1 MAEYSNKEYIKLNR
15 KILTWEWYSD
25 PCTRDLFIHCLL
37 KANWKDGSWHGIAY
51 KRGEFITS
59 ISSLAKELNM
69 SVQNVRTAL
78 NHLKL
83 TGELTDRKD
92 GKSRVITVIK
102 YNEYQVANKIS
113 NKMLTSCQQDENEVS
128 YGESVNSKEDLT
140 GTLTRYGN
148 SGSGINTGVIIDIV
162 DSTNNIANTTVTSC
176 QQDANS
182 LLTTDKEYKEGKEE
196 KKKNIY
202 SADFESFWSCYP
214 RRKEKAKAFRNFQT
228 RLKEGY
234 VSQDII
240 KAAEEYANECRQMTR
255 EEKFIKLP
263 STFLGPD
270 KPFED
275 YINAAP
281 STGTKPKVA
290 SDGRIIE

>member
-1 MAEYSNKEYIKLNR
+1 MAEYSDNEFVKLNR
-15 KILTWEWYSD
+15 KILNWQWYPD
-25 PCTRDLFIHCLL
+25 PCTRDLFIHCILR
-37 KANWKDGSWHGIAY
+37 ANWKAGDWKGFHY
-51 KRGEFITS
+51 ERGQFITS
-59 ISSLAKELNM
+59 ITSLATELGYSAKNI
-69 SVQNVRTAL
+69 RTAL
-78 NHLKL
+78 NHLKS
-83 TGELTDRKD
+83 TGELADWHNNKF
-92 GKSRVITVIK
+92 RVITVLN
-102 YNEYQVANKIS
+102 YDRYQVGGKQDGKQPAS
-113 NKMLTSCQQDENEVS
+113 NRQA
-128 YGESVNSKEDLT
+128 T
-140 GTLTRYGN
+140 GKQP
-148 SGSGINTGVIIDIV
+148 
-162 DSTNNIANTTVTSC
+162 A
-176 QQDANS
+176 
-182 LLTTDKEYKEGKEE
+182 TDKEYKEGKEE
-196 KKKNIY
+196 KKKNKY

-240 KAAEEYANECRQMTR
+240 KAAEEYATECRQMMR